1 MNEIAEM
8 LETVP
13 ESMNAGE
20 LLDDKRLSLL
30 AVMVEACE
38 THGSESEE
46 SKVASGAFVEGVQ
59 GLIGELYDKA
69 NEGVKD
75 GQWTSWTSQAECF
88 RIRATELMKMT
99 GMHEMTFYHSNG
111 SGSVVLTDKGELR
124 GSKNS
129 GVH

>member
-13 ESMNAGE
+13 ENRNARE

-30 AVMVEACE
+30 TVMVEACE
-38 THGSESEE
+38 THGSKSEE
-46 SKVASGAFVEGVQ
+46 SKVASGAFVDGVQ
-59 GLIGELYDKA
+59 ALIGELYDKA
-69 NEGVKD
+69 NESVKD
-75 GQWTSWTSQAECF
+75 GEWTSQAECF

-99 GMHEMTFYHSNG
+99 GVNEMTFYHSNG
-111 SGSVVLTDKGELR
+111 SGSVVLTDNGVVR
-124 GSKNS
+124 GFENS

>member
-13 ESMNAGE
+13 ENMNARE
-20 LLDDKRLSLL
+20 LLDDKRFLLL
-30 AVMVEACE
+30 AVMVAACE
-38 THGSESEE
+38 THGSKSEE
-46 SKVASGAFVEGVQ
+46 SKVTSGAFVAGVQ
-59 GLIGELYDKA
+59 ALIGELYDKA
-69 NEGVKD
+69 NESVKD
-75 GQWTSWTSQAECF
+75 GEWSSQTECF

-99 GMHEMTFYHSNG
+99 GMKEMTFYHSNG

>member
-20 LLDDKRLSLL
+20 LLDDKRFLLL

-46 SKVASGAFVEGVQ
+46 SKVASRAFVDGVQ
-59 GLIGELYDKA
+59 ALIGELYDKA
-69 NEGVKD
+69 NESVQD
-75 GQWTSWTSQAECF
+75 GEWSSQTECF
-88 RIRATELMKMT
+88 RIRASELMKMT
-99 GMHEMTFYHSNG
+99 GTKEMTFYHANG
-111 SGSVVLTDKGELR
+111 SGSVLLTDKGELR

>member
-1 MNEIAEM
+1 MTEIAEM

-20 LLDDKRLSLL
+20 LLDDKRFLLL
-30 AVMVEACE
+30 AAMVEACE

-46 SKVASGAFVEGVQ
+46 SKVASRAFVDGVQ
-59 GLIGELYDKA
+59 ALIGELYDKA
-69 NEGVKD
+69 NESVQD
-75 GQWTSWTSQAECF
+75 GEWSSQTECF

-99 GMHEMTFYHSNG
+99 GMKEMTFYHANG

-124 GSKNS
+124 GFKNS

>member
-1 MNEIAEM
+1 MTEIAEM

-20 LLDDKRLSLL
+20 LLDDKRFLLL
-30 AVMVEACE
+30 AAMVEACE

-46 SKVASGAFVEGVQ
+46 SKVASRAFVDGVQ
-59 GLIGELYDKA
+59 ALIGELYDKA
-69 NEGVKD
+69 NESVQD
-75 GQWTSWTSQAECF
+75 GEWSSQTECF

-99 GMHEMTFYHSNG
+99 GMKEMTFYHANG

>member
-1 MNEIAEM
+1 MNEIEEM

-13 ESMNAGE
+13 ENMNARE
-20 LLDDKRLSLL
+20 LLDDKRFLLL

-46 SKVASGAFVEGVQ
+46 SKVASGAFVDGVQ
-59 GLIGELYDKA
+59 ALIGELYDKA
-69 NEGVKD
+69 NESVKD
-75 GQWTSWTSQAECF
+75 GEWPSQAECF
-88 RIRATELMKMT
+88 RIRATELMKMI
-99 GMHEMTFYHSNG
+99 GMNEMTFYHSNG

>member
-20 LLDDKRLSLL
+20 LLDDKRFLLL

-46 SKVASGAFVEGVQ
+46 SKVGSRAFGGGVQ
-59 GLIGELYDKA
+59 ALIGELYDKA
-69 NEGVKD
+69 NESVKD
-75 GQWTSWTSQAECF
+75 GEWSSQTECF
-88 RIRATELMKMT
+88 RIRASELMKMT
-99 GMHEMTFYHSNG
+99 GTKEMTFYHANG

>member
-1 MNEIAEM
+1 MTEIAEM

-20 LLDDKRLSLL
+20 LLDDKRFLLL
-30 AVMVEACE
+30 AAMVEACE

-46 SKVASGAFVEGVQ
+46 SKVASRAFVDGVQ
-59 GLIGELYDKA
+59 ALIGELYDKA
-69 NEGVKD
+69 NESVKD
-75 GQWTSWTSQAECF
+75 GEWSSQTECF

-99 GMHEMTFYHSNG
+99 GMNEMTFYHSNG

>member
-1 MNEIAEM
+1 MTEIAEM

-20 LLDDKRLSLL
+20 LLDDKRFLLL
-30 AVMVEACE
+30 AAMVEACE

-46 SKVASGAFVEGVQ
+46 SKVASRAFVDGVQ
-59 GLIGELYDKA
+59 ALIGELYDKA
-69 NEGVKD
+69 NESVKD
-75 GQWTSWTSQAECF
+75 GEWSSQTECF

-99 GMHEMTFYHSNG
+99 GMNEMTFYHANG

>member
-20 LLDDKRLSLL
+20 LLDDKRFLLL
-30 AVMVEACE
+30 AAMVEACE

-46 SKVASGAFVEGVQ
+46 SKVASRAFVDGVQ
-59 GLIGELYDKA
+59 ALIGELYDKA
-69 NEGVKD
+69 NESVKD
-75 GQWTSWTSQAECF
+75 GEWSSQTECF
-88 RIRATELMKMT
+88 RIRATELMKMVGT
-99 GMHEMTFYHSNG
+99 KEMTFYHSNG
-111 SGSVVLTDKGELR
+111 SGSVVLTDKGEVR